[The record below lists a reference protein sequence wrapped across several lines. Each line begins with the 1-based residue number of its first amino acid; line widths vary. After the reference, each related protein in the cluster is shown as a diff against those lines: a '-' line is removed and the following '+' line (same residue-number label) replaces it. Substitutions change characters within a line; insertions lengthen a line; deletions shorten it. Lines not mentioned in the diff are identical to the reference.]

1 MIIDKI
7 ENIDI
12 YKALGSNFAKAFD
25 ILKEMDFEAL
35 ESGKHEVDGDNLFFM
50 VSRYDTLDIEKCP
63 LEAHKKYVDIQYL
76 VSGEEIFGY
85 SPISDELEIT
95 EPYNSQEDY
104 ALYAASENDL
114 RIHFKPGMVIVAFPE
129 DAHMPCAAVTTPE
142 TVLKVVFKVKIND

>member
-12 YKALGSNFAKAFD
+12 YKSLGSNFAKAFD

-50 VSRYDTLDIEKCP
+50 VARYDTLPIQDCI
-63 LEAHKKYVDIQYL
+63 LEAHKDYVDIQYL

-85 SPISDELEIT
+85 CPISDELT
-95 EPYNSQEDY
+95 TTQPYKAEDDC
-104 ALYAASENDL
+104 ALYAINDSDL

-129 DAHMPCAAVTTPE
+129 DAHMPCAAVSAPE
-142 TVLKVVFKVKIND
+142 SVLKVVFKVKING